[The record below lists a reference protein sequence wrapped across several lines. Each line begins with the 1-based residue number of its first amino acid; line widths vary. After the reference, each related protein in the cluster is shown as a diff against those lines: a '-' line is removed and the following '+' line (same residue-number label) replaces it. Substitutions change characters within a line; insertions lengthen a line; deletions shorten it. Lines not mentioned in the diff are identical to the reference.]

1 MKLSAKSLNFLLQ
14 RCMKSKAIEPCKQVH
29 ALLLTSSHTDD
40 NFFLGKLLGVYASCG
55 DLDSAKL
62 IFQETENPNVFAFNW
77 MISAFNFHG
86 YHEEAFRYLSV
97 LQESTRCRPNKHT
110 FSVLLKAC
118 LGLMDV
124 NKGKEVHG
132 VIYRMGYDS
141 VVSLCNALIDMY
153 SKCGNIQYAGKVFD
167 IMSERDVAS
176 WTSMICGYSNLG
188 MIEKS
193 LNLFEK
199 MRHEGIEPNEFTWS
213 AMISAHAR
221 RGDCDSA
228 FDFFSRMHSEG
239 LVADLATWNSMISG
253 FLQSQRISEAF
264 KLFWSMLVSGIRP
277 NQVTV
282 AALLHACG
290 MLGSINTGKEL
301 HGLINRMGLHI
312 NAFVASALVDA
323 YSKCG
328 CVKYG
333 ENVFNLMMSK
343 KDVALWNAMIGCY
356 GRHSMGNRAVK
367 LFERMQDEGIRINEV
382 TLVSVLSAC
391 SHGGLV
397 EKGLEIY
404 YKVMTQQ
411 QKQYGIQPKNEHYA
425 SVVDLLCRSG
435 RMEEAYNIVQ
445 EMPFFEGSE
454 SIAGAFFN
462 GCTIHGRRD
471 LAEKVAK
478 SMQMKMKKCGGFVTL
493 SNIYAA
499 EGDWRHVETVRMVMK
514 NKKILK
520 IPGSSRF

>member
-1 MKLSAKSLNFLLQ
+1 MKLFAKSFNFLLQ
-14 RCMKSKAIEPCKQVH
+14 RCMKSKAIEPCKQIH
-29 ALLLTSSHTDD
+29 ALLLTSSSHTDD

-55 DLDSAKL
+55 DLDSANL
-62 IFQETENPNVFAFNW
+62 IFQETKNPNVFAFNW
-77 MISAFNFHG
+77 MISALNFHG
-86 YHEEAFRYLSV
+86 YHEEAFRYFSV
-97 LQESTRCRPNKHT
+97 LQESRSCPNKHT

-132 VIYRMGYDS
+132 VIYRMGYGT
-141 VVSLCNALIDMY
+141 VVSLGNSLIDMY
-153 SKCGNIQYAGKVFD
+153 GKCGNINYAGQVFD

-176 WTSMICGYSNLG
+176 WTSLICGYSNLG
-188 MIEKS
+188 MLEKS

-199 MRHEGIEPNEFTWS
+199 MRQEGIEPNEFTWS

-221 RGDCDSA
+221 RGDCHSA

-264 KLFWSMLVSGIRP
+264 RLFWNMLVSGIRP

-282 AALLHACG
+282 AGLLHACG
-290 MLGSINTGKEL
+290 MLGSIDIGKEL
-301 HGLINRMGLHI
+301 HGLICRMGLHI
-312 NAFVASALVDA
+312 NAFVASAIVDA

-328 CVKYG
+328 CVKYA
-333 ENVFNLMMSK
+333 ENVFDSISI

-356 GRHSMGNRAVK
+356 GRHSMANFAVK

-411 QKQYGIQPKNEHYA
+411 QKQYGIQPKKEHYA

-435 RMEEAYNIVQ
+435 KMEEAYNIVQ
-445 EMPFFEGSE
+445 GMPFFEASE
-454 SIAGAFFN
+454 SITGAFFN
-462 GCTIHGRRD
+462 GCIIHERRD

-478 SMQMKMKKCGGFVTL
+478 SMQMKKPGGFVTL
-493 SNIYAA
+493 SNIYAS
-499 EGDWRHVETVRMVMK
+499 EGDWRHVESVRMVMR
-514 NKKILK
+514 NEKILK
-520 IPGSSRF
+520 IPGSSRCSL